1 MNAKIHL
8 PPKPEEEELRLK
20 RVELEN
26 LQQALIEK
34 ELYLASLRGELVAF
48 EKLYIKT
55 VGALYA
61 ELDEIEAQIAELIA
75 HQTPENEETRTAA
88 DQARR
93 KAEDSKSTV
102 DEVTL
107 DIRKNFKPSQ
117 ALKDLYREVARRIH
131 PDLATDEADRSR
143 RQKLMAQANRAYEQA
158 DEAML
163 RAILQEY
170 EASPEAV
177 LGEGTA
183 AELIRIIRK
192 IAQVKRRLSDIDRET
207 NDIVA
212 SELFELRKKVT
223 EGTELGRDVL
233 KEMASAINS
242 QIAAR
247 QAELRNAREHGKK

>member
-1 MNAKIHL
+1 VNATMQF
-8 PPKPEEEELRLK
+8 PPKPEEEEVRLRKL
-20 RVELEN
+20 ELEL
-26 LQQALIEK
+26 LQRALIEK
-34 ELYLASLRGELVAF
+34 ELYLAGLRGELVAF

-75 HQTPENEETRTAA
+75 HQTPENEKTRTAA
-88 DQARR
+88 GQARR

-102 DEVTL
+102 GELAL

-117 ALKDLYREVARRIH
+117 ELKDLYREVARRIH
-131 PDLATDEADRSR
+131 PDLATGEADRAR
-143 RQKLMAQANRAYEQA
+143 RQKLMAQANRAYEQG
-158 DEAML
+158 DEALL
-163 RAILQEY
+163 RVILEEY

-177 LGEGTA
+177 LGEGAA
-183 AELIRIIRK
+183 AELVRIIRK
-192 IAQVKRRLSDIDRET
+192 IAQVKRRISDIDREAS
-207 NDIVA
+207 DIVA

-247 QAELRNAREHGKK
+247 QAELLNAREHGKK